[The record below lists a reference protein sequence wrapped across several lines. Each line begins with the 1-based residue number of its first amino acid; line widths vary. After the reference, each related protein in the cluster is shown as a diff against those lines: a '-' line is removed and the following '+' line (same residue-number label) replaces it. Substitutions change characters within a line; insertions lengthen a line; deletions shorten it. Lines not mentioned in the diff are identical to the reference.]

1 MYQHRTVVRAYLEH
15 NSKNNN
21 ATCDNIYVY
30 IYTYTSI
37 VSTYVRRVTNQYL
50 PCVVVEIIR
59 IAGVVVVEQVV
70 VDV

>member
-1 MYQHRTVVRAYLEH
+1 MLHVT
-15 NSKNNN
+15 
-21 ATCDNIYVY
+21 IYMY
-30 IYTYTSI
+30 IYIYTSI